1 MTRRR
6 FADLAD
12 AGRQLGAALAE
23 PYGAREGVVVL
34 GVEPHGLVV
43 AHEVA
48 SVLGGSARGLPPQ
61 GPAPA
66 GLSGA
71 VVLLVD
77 DGVEGGGTAAGLGA
91 LLRAAGPARLVLAVP
106 VCPREPYAALARIF
120 DEVVALERPF
130 MARSLAW
137 HFDSFP
143 GGGDARVP

>member
-43 AHEVA
+43 AREVA
-48 SVLGGSARGLPPQ
+48 SVLACSAHALPPE

-66 GLSGA
+66 RLSGA
-71 VVLLVD
+71 IVLLVD
-77 DGVEGGGTAAGLGA
+77 DGVEGGGTAARLGS
-91 LLRAAGPARLVLAVP
+91 LLRAARPARLVLAVP
-106 VCPREPYAALARIF
+106 VCPREPYASLARVF
-120 DEVVALERPF
+120 DEVVALERPL

-137 HFDSFP
+137 HYQAFP
-143 GGGDARVP
+143 GSEGPQVP